1 MAFMKITTSFLHLE
15 HTPALDDKIKETS
28 SKLIKFFKD
37 KGTIKWSC
45 YVKNGEH
52 FAEIYY
58 HAPHCD
64 YHAKASSLNL
74 YHSIDLAVEKIEKQA
89 AKKKDKFNKIH
100 REKTELIILDPESA
114 WTDHDEEDAA

>member
-1 MAFMKITTSFLHLE
+1 MKITTSFLHLE
-15 HTPALDDKIKETS
+15 HTPALDQKITES
-28 SKLIKFFKD
+28 SEKLSKFFKS

-58 HAPHCD
+58 HAPHCE
-64 YHAKASSLNL
+64 YHATAWSDNL

-89 AKKKDKFNKIH
+89 FKKKEKYNKIH
-100 REKTELIILDPESA
+100 REKTEMIILDPMSA
-114 WTDHDEEDAA
+114 WTDYEDEDVA

>member
-1 MAFMKITTSFLHLE
+1 MKITTSFLHLE
-15 HTPALDDKIKETS
+15 HTPALDHKIKETTE
-28 SKLIKFFKD
+28 KLTKYFHD

-64 YHAKASSLNL
+64 YHAKAWSDNL
-74 YHSIDLAVEKIEKQA
+74 YHSIDMAVEKIEKQA
-89 AKKKDKFNKIH
+89 FKQKDKYNKIH
-100 REKTELIILDPESA
+100 REKSEMIILEPADA
-114 WTDHDEEDAA
+114 WMDYDEEDVA